1 MRPWRR
7 ACWPMR
13 LCGSGWDGDK
23 SMKKQYVVFGV
34 DRFGA
39 SVARTLEAAG
49 CQVTA
54 VDHDPEKIQ
63 MIADEVSYAMTL
75 DVEDP
80 DAILDLELKN
90 MDGAVVTMADQ
101 MEASIVAAMTCVE
114 IGVPYIVARAKNE
127 MHGRILERI
136 GVNKVVYP
144 EQEMGERIGRYIAAQ
159 DFMDWISL
167 SGEFSLV
174 ELMMPP
180 EWVGK
185 SLVELDLR
193 NRYGINVVGMKKG
206 NEIVTQLDPRKG
218 LEEGTALYVI
228 GKNGDLEKIQN

>member
-1 MRPWRR
+1 MRSC
-7 ACWPMR
+7 A
-13 LCGSGWDGDK
+13 SGWDGDRN
-23 SMKKQYVVFGV
+23 MKKQYVVFGV

-54 VDHDPEKIQ
+54 VDCDPDKIQ

-80 DAILDLELKN
+80 DAIMDLELKN

-114 IGVPYIVARAKNE
+114 TGVPYTVARAKNE
-127 MHGRILERI
+127 IHGRILERI

-159 DFMDWISL
+159 DFMDWIAL
-167 SGEFSLV
+167 SPEYSLV
-174 ELMMPP
+174 ELAMPG

-193 NRYGINVVGMKKG
+193 NRYGFNVVGMKKG
-206 NEIVTQLDPRKG
+206 DGIVMQLDPHMSM
-218 LEEGTALYVI
+218 EAGTVLYVI
-228 GKNGDLEKIQN
+228 GKNVDLEKFQN